1 MVENHDELAN
11 AASGRRLQWTRLCA
25 RFAEVGLTD
34 ANGNPASE
42 RTARKTWERVRRA
55 VAEAR
60 ELTVAKQLTRPKR
73 KYPSRISPD
82 WRPQVASAYDGWGA
96 SIEPAR
102 GSTRAAPH
110 RASAVATAAASA
122 GTQTDG
128 PMVFSSVDAEG
139 NPIEEGKVFYRGRVM
154 TRQAAEQLER
164 LRRGLQEED
173 RFR

>member
-1 MVENHDELAN
+1 M
-11 AASGRRLQWTRLCA
+11 
-25 RFAEVGLTD
+25 
-34 ANGNPASE
+34 
-42 RTARKTWERVRRA
+42 
-55 VAEAR
+55 
-60 ELTVAKQLTRPKR
+60 
-73 KYPSRISPD
+73 
-82 WRPQVASAYDGWGA
+82 
-96 SIEPAR
+96 EPAG

-110 RASAVATAAASA
+110 RPSAVASAASSA
-122 GTQTDG
+122 GTQTDA